1 MPRAPKYSSDMT
13 RRMFAGGAAAMAA
26 RIALAAGDSPD
37 AAKQMAA
44 VAARIQPPRFPERQ
58 FSILKFGAA
67 GDGRTDCSDA
77 LRQAIDACSAAGG
90 GTVVVPRGTFLTAAI
105 HLKSHT
111 NLHLEEGAI
120 LRFSTASK
128 RYPLVYSRWEG
139 TECMNYSP
147 LIYAFEQTGI
157 AVTGSGTLDGQANT
171 ETWWPWKGNARSGW
185 KAGMPDQKKDRDT
198 LMAMGD
204 KNVPVSQR
212 IFGEGHYLR
221 PHFFQPYR
229 CSNVLIEGVTIR
241 NSPMWELNPV
251 LCRNVT
257 VRNVKIDSHGPN
269 NDGCDPE
276 CCDGVLI
283 DSCEFSTGDDCIAIK
298 SGRNDDG
305 RRVHT
310 PCQNLVIRNCSMKD
324 GHGGVSIG
332 SEVSGDV
339 RNVFVDHCRMDSP
352 NLDRALRLKSNT
364 YRGGVMENIY
374 FTNNTV
380 GQVAEAVVDI
390 DFNYEEGNGGPHNP
404 VVRNVVVENVSS
416 GKSKYA
422 LYLRGFKNAPITGVR
437 LSNCTFNNVA
447 QPNVIEN
454 VEGLELTGVKRNG
467 QPMTL

>member
-1 MPRAPKYSSDMT
+1 MN
-13 RRMFAGGAAAMAA
+13 RRMFLSGAAAMAA
-26 RIALAAGDSPD
+26 RLALGAGESSD

-44 VAARIQPPRFPERQ
+44 VASGIQPPRFPDRQ
-58 FSILKFGAA
+58 FPILKYGAA
-67 GDGRTDCSDA
+67 ADGRTDCSEA
-77 LRQAIDACSAAGG
+77 LRRAIEACSAAGG
-90 GTVVVPRGTFLTAAI
+90 GTVVVPRGTFRTAAI

-111 NLHLEEGAI
+111 NLHLDEGAV
-120 LRFSTASK
+120 LRFSTDAQ

-147 LIYAFEQTGI
+147 LLYAFEQTDI
-157 AVTGSGTLDGQANT
+157 AVSGSGTLDGQANA

-212 IFGEGHYLR
+212 IFGRGHYLR
-221 PHFFQPYR
+221 PPFFQPYR
-229 CSNVLIEGVTIR
+229 CSNVLIEGVTIQ
-241 NSPMWELNPV
+241 NSPFWELNPV

-276 CCDGVLI
+276 SCDGVLI
-283 DSCEFSTGDDCIAIK
+283 DNCEFSTGDDCIAIK
-298 SGRNDDG
+298 SGRNEDG

-374 FTNNTV
+374 LTNNTV

-404 VVRNVVVENVSS
+404 IVRNVVVENVSS

-422 LYLRGFKNAPITGVR
+422 LYLRGFPNAPITGVR
-437 LSNCTFNNVA
+437 LIDCTFNNVA

-454 VEGLELTGVKRNG
+454 VGGLELDGVKRNG
-467 QPMTL
+467 HPMTR

>member
-1 MPRAPKYSSDMT
+1 MT
-13 RRMFAGGAAAMAA
+13 RRLFLGAAALSAGVPLSAA
-26 RIALAAGDSPD
+26 DSQNPAALISAI
-37 AAKQMAA
+37 
-44 VAARIQPPRFPERQ
+44 VARIQPPQFPERQ
-58 FSILKFGAA
+58 FDITKYGAA
-67 GDGRTDCSDA
+67 SDGRADSA
-77 LRQAIDACSAAGG
+77 AAIQKAIDACSAAGG
-90 GTVVVPRGTFLTAAI
+90 GSVVVPRGTFLTAAI

-111 NLHLEEGAI
+111 NLHLESGAV
-120 LRFSTASK
+120 LRFSTDPK

-147 LIYAFEQTGI
+147 LIYAFEQTDI
-157 AVTGSGTLDGQANT
+157 AVTGTGTLDGQANL

-185 KAGMPDQKKDRDT
+185 KAGMPDQKKDRDA

-204 KNVPVSQR
+204 QNVPVSQR
-212 IFGEGHYLR
+212 IFGPGHYLR
-221 PHFFQPYR
+221 PPFFQPYR
-229 CSNVLIEGVTIR
+229 CNNVLIEGVTIR
-241 NSPMWELNPV
+241 NSPFWELNPV

-257 VRNVKIDSHGPN
+257 VRAVKIDSHGPN

-276 CCDGVLI
+276 SCDSVLI
-283 DSCEFSTGDDCIAIK
+283 DNCEFSTGDDCIAIK
-298 SGRNDDG
+298 SGRNEDG

-310 PCQNLVIRNCSMKD
+310 PCQNLVIRNCNMKD

-374 FTNNTV
+374 FTNNVV

-404 VVRNVVVENVSS
+404 VVRNVVIENVTS
-416 GKSKYA
+416 GKSKNA
-422 LYLRGFKNAPITGVR
+422 VTLRGFKNAPIR
-437 LSNCTFNNVA
+437 DISLINCTFNNVA
-447 QPNVIEN
+447 QPNVVEN
-454 VEGLELTGVKRNG
+454 VEGLKLEGVKRNG
-467 QPMTL
+467 EPMTN